1 MTTDGEPKALDLS
14 ADRPSVDPEADR
26 LGYAPFAKRLADSI
40 LRLSGAEGHVV
51 ALHGPWGF
59 GKTTMLNYVRHY
71 VGQGA
76 PTEQPIIVPFNP
88 WWFAGSEDLIWA
100 FFNQLEARLQGHK
113 EFSSEM
119 RERLADFA
127 ELLSEAPVPHATLGK
142 IGAKLLRPKK
152 KDIAKLKNEIS
163 SALQKQ
169 TRRILV
175 IIDDIDRLT
184 SEEIRQMFRTVKAV
198 ADFPKVTYLMAFDK
212 RVVTRSLGEL
222 QGGSGEDYL
231 EKIVQVPFE
240 LPLVDRLSIR
250 NFFFEKL
257 NPVLSG
263 VESKNFDQVY
273 WGNIFFEGID
283 KFLETPRD
291 VVRFTNTLAVTFLA
305 VAGEVNPIDFIA
317 IESLRI
323 FCPEIY
329 DCVRNNRQMF
339 AGHSADNLRG
349 LTSKDL
355 GKFHDEWLGRL
366 RETSPLLEEPVK
378 NMLRRLFPKL
388 QSTWGNS
395 QYGPDWEAQWRRDL
409 RICSEDIFPVY
420 FSLTV
425 AYGEIA
431 NSEMQAMLE
440 NADNPE
446 RFGAEILKLAKQIRP
461 DGKTRASAFL
471 DRLQDYTEKEIKLEW
486 IEPIVSA
493 LLDIGDQLMLP
504 EDERSGLLDY
514 GNDVQIGRVNWQL
527 LKRLQRDRRFEVIR
541 RAFET
546 GRALFLIQRAFI
558 VLGQQQGLYGEN
570 ARPEQEWFVTREQHS
585 ELGNVLLSKIR
596 SRSKDWSLLHTPGLP
611 FVLNLWRE
619 KGEQE
624 EVQTWVAEAL
634 RDDGKLVELLEKY
647 LQSGSSISFGDAVGR
662 KHERLDPDWLRGY
675 VDPDQIIARVRVL
688 SGDSSITSRQ
698 KRALDQ
704 FIKEYDFR
712 KKGGNPNDPFSQ
724 DQIS

>member
-1 MTTDGEPKALDLS
+1 
-14 ADRPSVDPEADR
+14 
-26 LGYAPFAKRLADSI
+26 
-40 LRLSGAEGHVV
+40 
-51 ALHGPWGF
+51 
-59 GKTTMLNYVRHY
+59 
-71 VGQGA
+71 
-76 PTEQPIIVPFNP
+76 
-88 WWFAGSEDLIWA
+88 
-100 FFNQLEARLQGHK
+100 
-113 EFSSEM
+113 
-119 RERLADFA
+119 
-127 ELLSEAPVPHATLGK
+127 
-142 IGAKLLRPKK
+142 
-152 KDIAKLKNEIS
+152 
-163 SALQKQ
+163 
-169 TRRILV
+169 
-175 IIDDIDRLT
+175 
-184 SEEIRQMFRTVKAV
+184 
-198 ADFPKVTYLMAFDK
+198 
-212 RVVTRSLGEL
+212 
-222 QGGSGEDYL
+222 
-231 EKIVQVPFE
+231 
-240 LPLVDRLSIR
+240 
-250 NFFFEKL
+250 
-257 NPVLSG
+257 
-263 VESKNFDQVY
+263 
-273 WGNIFFEGID
+273 
-283 KFLETPRD
+283 
-291 VVRFTNTLAVTFLA
+291 
-305 VAGEVNPIDFIA
+305 
-317 IESLRI
+317 
-323 FCPEIY
+323 
-329 DCVRNNRQMF
+329 
-339 AGHSADNLRG
+339 
-349 LTSKDL
+349 
-355 GKFHDEWLGRL
+355 
-366 RETSPLLEEPVK
+366 
-378 NMLRRLFPKL
+378 
-388 QSTWGNS
+388 
-395 QYGPDWEAQWRRDL
+395 
-409 RICSEDIFPVY
+409 
-420 FSLTV
+420 
-425 AYGEIA
+425 
-431 NSEMQAMLE
+431 
-440 NADNPE
+440 
-446 RFGAEILKLAKQIRP
+446 LKLAKQIRP

-596 SRSKDWSLLHTPGLP
+596 STSKDWSLLRTPGLP

-647 LQSGSSISFGDAVGR
+647 LQSSSSISFGDAVGR